1 MIKVSLYQKKFDN
14 KTSESTRTLID
25 SKDFSKP
32 KSYEEFISSLS
43 KAFKLKK
50 KDIILNAYTTD
61 EDENLIQDQQDLEDN
76 EEETVEY
83 RIILEK
89 MNLPLQNPEKKLFK
103 KMTNLVKLQKLKKI
117 KKLKNPIM
125 MMELKGETMMEMM
138 KEMV

>member
-1 MIKVSLYQKKFDN
+1 
-14 KTSESTRTLID
+14 
-25 SKDFSKP
+25 
-32 KSYEEFISSLS
+32 
-43 KAFKLKK
+43 
-50 KDIILNAYTTD
+50 
-61 EDENLIQDQQDLEDN
+61 
-76 EEETVEY
+76 
-83 RIILEK
+83 